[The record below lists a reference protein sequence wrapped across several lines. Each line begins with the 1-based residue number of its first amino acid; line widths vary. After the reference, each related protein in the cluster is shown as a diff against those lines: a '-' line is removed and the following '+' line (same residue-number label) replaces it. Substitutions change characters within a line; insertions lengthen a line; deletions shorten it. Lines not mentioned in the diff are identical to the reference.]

1 MNHINI
7 EDIRKYFPIYQ
18 NNKNLHYLDNAA
30 TSLKPACVIEA
41 MNDYYNNYGVNIH
54 RGVYKM
60 SYIASTKYENARE
73 TVAKFIGA
81 KVDEVVFCRNA
92 SEGLNQID
100 LMLSK
105 LLKKGDH
112 ILSTPLE
119 HHSSILPW
127 QAKEKEGLV
136 LDYIKLDDNYRIT
149 LENVKK
155 AITDKTKILA
165 ITYASNTMGY
175 ITNIKEIINYAH
187 QKDILVVVDAAQYI
201 PHFKVDVKDI
211 DCDFLAFSGHKMFGP
226 TGIGVFYGKY
236 DLLKKLEPSYYG
248 GDMNADVDFHAVELK
263 KPPLCFETGTPA
275 IAEAIGLVQAIEFIE
290 AIGYE
295 NIQKVEKELLEY
307 AYSKLKDIK
316 EVKIYN
322 PNTDLGIINFNLED
336 IHPHDAATIL
346 DNYDVALRAGH
357 HCAQL
362 VSRSLG
368 VNGTLRASIYVYNTK
383 EDIDALVDAIKET
396 IKFFKQF

>member
-105 LLKKGDH
+105 SLKKGDH

-275 IAEAIGLVQAIEFIE
+275 IAEAIGLAQAIEFIE

>member
-175 ITNIKEIINYAH
+175 ITDIKEIINYAH

-275 IAEAIGLVQAIEFIE
+275 IAEAIGLAQAIEFIE